1 MTDTKILDRVRKL
14 LAQADSVAGTP
25 EADVFNAK
33 AFALIAQHGI
43 DEAAARAAG
52 DDGPADIIKRNIHIT
67 GQYRTQQR
75 LLLYGLVNALHCAGA
90 GHNYVEQLFGT
101 DQALDRI
108 EVLFSTLRLQMF
120 SGAKTARGYDA
131 SSTKVARRRWMEGF
145 AQAVYSRLARAEH
158 QATAASPGAAVVL
171 VDDRD
176 RADRQMRAELR
187 VRAPRR
193 RYVRADHAAAQAGT
207 AAGSRADIGHDRL
220 TTRLAIGA

>member
-1 MTDTKILDRVRKL
+1 MHPKLEQVRKL
-14 LAQADSVAGTP
+14 LAKADSVAGTP
-25 EADVFNAK
+25 EADAFNAK
-33 AFALIAQHGI
+33 AFDLIAQYGF
-43 DEAAARAAG
+43 DEAAARAVDNA
-52 DDGPADIIKRNIHIT
+52 GPADIVKRNVHIT

-75 LLLYGLVNALHCAGA
+75 LLVYGLVRALHCAGA

-145 AQAVYSRLARAEH
+145 AQAVYSRLSEAEQH
-158 QATAASPGAAVVL
+158 ATAASPGAAVVL

-176 RADRQMRAELR
+176 RADQKMRDELR

-193 RYVRADHAAAQAGT
+193 RIVRGDHAAAAAGA
-207 AAGSRADIGHDRL
+207 AAGSRADIGHDRIGS
-220 TTRLAIGA
+220 RLAIGA